1 VPGLKDLKSS
11 YEEGQPEVKVL
22 FDRDRLAN
30 YGMSLGEA
38 SLGLRTA
45 LAGNTDAK
53 YKEGE
58 TEYDINVILDRIDRS
73 NSRDVANVTL
83 QNRQGQQVKLS
94 DIASIY
100 YGKGPSVIMRK
111 NRERVVTLYGG
122 LDNKALGDVVNA
134 MTEKIK
140 TLKRPVGIDEPYFA
154 GDAENQRR
162 SGGDMGIAMMLA
174 ILFVYMIMVALFESY
189 SHPFTIMFSLP
200 VALIGALGFL
210 YIFNQTLSLF
220 TMVGIIMLMGLVTK
234 NAILIVDR
242 ANSRRALGH
251 SAIDSLLEAGPT
263 RLRPIIMTTVTMILG
278 MMPVAIG
285 LGEGAEMR
293 RGMAI
298 AIIGG
303 LLSSM
308 VLTLVLVP
316 VMYTYI
322 EGARE
327 KFPRFF
333 KRINIFKKMR
343 KPRPEYIERFEPAL
357 ANGVVNG
364 KAVRRP
370 EPVS

>member
-1 VPGLKDLKSS
+1 
-11 YEEGQPEVKVL
+11 
-22 FDRDRLAN
+22 
-30 YGMSLGEA
+30 
-38 SLGLRTA
+38 
-45 LAGNTDAK
+45 
-53 YKEGE
+53 
-58 TEYDINVILDRIDRS
+58 
-73 NSRDVANVTL
+73 
-83 QNRQGQQVKLS
+83 
-94 DIASIY
+94 
-100 YGKGPSVIMRK
+100 MRK
-111 NRERVVTLYGG
+111 NRARVVILYGG
-122 LDNKALGDVVNA
+122 LNDRSLGDVVKD
-134 MTEKIK
+134 MTTKIN
-140 TLKRPVGIDEPYFA
+140 TLKRPAGVDEPYFA

-174 ILFVYMIMVALFESY
+174 ILFVYMIMVALFESFT
-189 SHPFTIMFSLP
+189 HPFTIMFSLP
-200 VALIGALGFL
+200 VALIGALWFL
-210 YIFNQTLSLF
+210 FIFHQTLSLF
-220 TMVGIIMLMGLVTK
+220 TMVGIIMLMGLVSK

-242 ANSRRALGH
+242 TNAQRALGH
-251 SAIDSLLEAGPT
+251 GVKDSLLEAGPT
-263 RLRPIIMTTVTMILG
+263 RLRPILMTTMTMVLG

-343 KPRPEYIERFEPAL
+343 KPRPEYIEHFEPAM
-357 ANGVVNG
+357 AAVGNGNGV
-364 KAVRRP
+364 KIRKK
-370 EPVS
+370 EPIEN